1 MLTYTA
7 GPSRDKEWCKVNATR
22 VDDNWWMNEWMNDAV
37 QFGLTYDFDPQAKY
51 RATGPQNEAN
61 VWYHM
66 TDGTNNEDTLLNRF
80 KY

>member
-1 MLTYTA
+1 
-7 GPSRDKEWCKVNATR
+7 
-22 VDDNWWMNEWMNDAV
+22 MNEWMNDAV

-66 TDGTNNEDTLLNRF
+66 TDGTTNEDTLLNSF
-80 KY
+80 KYLKYNTNTV